1 MKDPWLQVEGLA
13 WMQAPQPHGVY
24 DMVVSDLMVS

>member
-1 MKDPWLQVEGLA
+1 MKDPWLRVEGSA

-24 DMVVSDLMVS
+24 DMVVSDLMVP